1 MKRIKIA
8 FIAIL
13 LLATLAFI
21 ATLSPSERTFDL
33 WALRKSL
40 VYFTGFVA
48 FGLMTAGV
56 VLATRSRVIEAWLN
70 GLDKHYRLHKWLGI
84 AAAVFSCAHWLFK
97 KAPKQL
103 VSQGWV
109 DAAVFKTP
117 GGTEDFFGDANLLKP
132 MEHLAK
138 SLGEWAFYILLVMVV
153 LALWKKFPYR
163 YFFKTHRLLAVIY
176 LILAF
181 HSAVLFGEL
190 GWLSPAGI
198 LMALLLAVGVPAA
211 LKSVLQ
217 RIGHEHRATGMI
229 ESCSYHPDNGVLVVS
244 IRLTMPWSD
253 HQEGQF
259 AFVMFERSEGPHPF
273 TLSSPWRGDGLLTF
287 HIKGLGDYTRAL
299 PHRIEPGDEVSV
311 EGPYGKFQFDHA
323 RDHQIWVA
331 GGIGITP
338 FLSRLGALADVP
350 WPQRRPISF
359 FYSTREPDHAFIGEI
374 RRLSELAG
382 IAFHLTITGRDP
394 ALNAETIC
402 SLVPDYL
409 DTEVWFCGP
418 TGFGR
423 GLRADLTGK
432 GFPGDRFHQ
441 ELFNM
446 R

>member
-8 FIAIL
+8 FVAIL
-13 LLATLAFI
+13 VLAALAFI
-21 ATLSPSERTFDL
+21 ATLSPQERSLDL

-40 VYFTGFVA
+40 VYFTGFLA

-56 VLATRSRVIEAWLN
+56 VLATRNRAIEAWLN

-97 KAPKQL
+97 KLPKQL
-103 VSQGWV
+103 VNRGWV
-109 DAAVFKTP
+109 GPETFKTP
-117 GGTEDFFGDANLLKP
+117 GGTEDFFGDANLFKP

-138 SLGEWAFYILLVMVV
+138 SLGEWGFYLLLIMVV

-181 HSAVLFGEL
+181 HSAVLFGNL
-190 GWLSPAGI
+190 GWLSPAGL
-198 LMALLLAVGVPAA
+198 LMVLLLAMGVPAA

-217 RIGHEHRATGMI
+217 RIGHDHRATGTI
-229 ESCSYHPDNGVLVVS
+229 ASFTFHPDNGVLAIS
-244 IRLTMPWSD
+244 IRLSTPWSG

-273 TLSSPWRGDGLLTF
+273 TLSSPWRGDSILTF
-287 HIKGLGDYTRAL
+287 HIKGLGDYTRTL
-299 PHRIEPGDEVSV
+299 RHRIKVGDEVSV
-311 EGPYGKFQFDHA
+311 EGPYGKFQFDQA

-331 GGIGITP
+331 GGIGMTP
-338 FLSRLGALADVP
+338 FLSRLRALADDP
-350 WPQRRPISF
+350 RPEGRPINF
-359 FYSTREPDHAFIGEI
+359 FYTTREPDHVFIE
-374 RRLSELAG
+374 ELRQLATRAG
-382 IAFHLTITGRDP
+382 IAFHLTITGHDA
-394 ALNAETIC
+394 ALNAKEIC
-402 SLVPDYL
+402 RRVPDFL
-409 DTEVWFCGP
+409 SAEVWFCGP

-423 GLRADLTGK
+423 DLRADLTSK